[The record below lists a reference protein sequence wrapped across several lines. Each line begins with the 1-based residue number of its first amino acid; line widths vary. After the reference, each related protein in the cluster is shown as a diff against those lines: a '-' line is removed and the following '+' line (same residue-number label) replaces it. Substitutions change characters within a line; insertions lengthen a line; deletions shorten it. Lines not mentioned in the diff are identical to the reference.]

1 MNLNGLMP
9 RNMYAI
15 DVLWPQGHYGDVRN
29 GDKMWDI
36 LKQMERVLV
45 RDKFIVEGSL
55 QNGFIASKDDTIIK
69 IVVEKL

>member
-9 RNMYAI
+9 RSMYAV
-15 DVLWPQGHYGDVRN
+15 DVLWPEGHYGDVKN
-29 GDKMWDI
+29 GDRVWDI

-45 RDKFIVEGSL
+45 RDGFVMDGDLKD
-55 QNGFIASKDDTIIK
+55 GFIASKGDVMVK